1 MGLKVV
7 ESGGNDN
14 SEGIAGE
21 KDFHKVA
28 MNLPGWQT
36 LAPGAEIEVAMT
48 YYLPAAGVPSGMRI
62 ISGSQTIGLKAE
74 FPTLPEAV
82 LGSGGGENPG
92 TSCSSQNVNPAAYK
106 AYPSWPQRDHANGGD
121 RITHNKVVWQANW
134 WTSSEP
140 KATDGS
146 WKSVCSY

>member
-1 MGLKVV
+1 MVAVSLK
-7 ESGGNDN
+7 
-14 SEGIAGE
+14 
-21 KDFHKVA
+21 
-28 MNLPGWQT
+28 
-36 LAPGAEIEVAMT
+36 T
-48 YYLPAAGVPSGMRI
+48 YYLPAAGVPSGIRI
-62 ISGSQTIGLKAE
+62 ISGSQTAGLKAE

-82 LGSGGGENPG
+82 LGSGGGEG
-92 TSCSSQNVNPAAYK
+92 GATCSSQNINPAAYK
-106 AYPSWPQRDHANGGD
+106 AYPTWPQGDHANAGD